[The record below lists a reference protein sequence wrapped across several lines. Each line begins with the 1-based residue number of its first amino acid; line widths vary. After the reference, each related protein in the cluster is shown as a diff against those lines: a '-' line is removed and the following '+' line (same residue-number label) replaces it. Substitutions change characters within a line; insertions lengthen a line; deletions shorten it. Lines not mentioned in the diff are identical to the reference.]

1 MITPQPQPAAY
12 WIALLDELTD
22 GWFSE
27 ATNDVEINEGIYE
40 SVTDFLNGGFTW
52 NEQELGFAFW
62 NSFID
67 GIDGIEYVCTGKS
80 VIDAAVELEDPKNDN
95 VKVEEIIALY
105 GRLEKQVQLYKRC
118 NGIKD

>member
-22 GWFSE
+22 GWFGE
-27 ATNDVEINEGIYE
+27 LNLKTTNKKCYRL
-40 SVTDFLNGGFTW
+40 SDFLFVNTSFTEIGGY
-52 NEQELGFAFW
+52 ELLFW
-62 NSFID
+62 HKIQNNAEY
-67 GIDGIEYVCTGKS
+67 IESGKS
-80 VIDAAVELEDPKNDN
+80 VIDAAVELEDPKNDH
-95 VKVEEIIALY
+95 VRVEERLALY